1 MLFDL
6 HLFCMDMPSSNKQGF
21 LFFGAPL
28 VRPFSFRSCVRSLG
42 SGVSLLCPLSPKM
55 KGVTEVY
62 REIWPCKDAAV
73 AAGVTG
79 EDSLVSVP

>member
-1 MLFDL
+1 M
-6 HLFCMDMPSSNKQGF
+6 
-21 LFFGAPL
+21 
-28 VRPFSFRSCVRSLG
+28 
-42 SGVSLLCPLSPKM
+42 LCPLSPKR